1 MKTRKEGRKNPCMG
15 TIRAHPRTTQGSP
28 CRYAY
33 NSRTERILTDGT
45 QVGGGR
51 HSFKINKIK

>member
-1 MKTRKEGRKNPCMG
+1 MG

-33 NSRTERILTDGT
+33 NSRTERILADGT